1 MHERREGNMLGFD
14 LFLILIVALIVV
26 APAWPYSRDWGY
38 YPTGGCGLALVIVGV
53 LLLAGAL

>member
-1 MHERREGNMLGFD
+1 MLGFD